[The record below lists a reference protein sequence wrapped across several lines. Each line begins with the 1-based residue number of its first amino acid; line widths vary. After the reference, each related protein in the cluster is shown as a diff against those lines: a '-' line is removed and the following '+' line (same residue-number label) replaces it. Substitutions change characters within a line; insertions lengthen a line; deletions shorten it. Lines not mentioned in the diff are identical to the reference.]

1 MNDAFLKYLNYLH
14 TDIYYRMDARD
25 ITSAIHS
32 AGGIVILAHPKKI
45 EKKYNILIDEIIED
59 LIEIGIDGIEIY
71 NSMHYNEDSKRYLHI
86 ANKYNLYTSGG
97 SDYHGIYSKPN
108 VRIGYLNKEDLPII
122 NVQSLTFINKKTEP

>member
-14 TDIYYRMDARD
+14 TDIYYRMDARE
-25 ITSAIHS
+25 IASAIHS

-71 NSMHYNEDSKRYLHI
+71 NSIHYNEDSERYLYI

-97 SDYHGIYSKPN
+97 SDYH
-108 VRIGYLNKEDLPII
+108 
-122 NVQSLTFINKKTEP
+122 